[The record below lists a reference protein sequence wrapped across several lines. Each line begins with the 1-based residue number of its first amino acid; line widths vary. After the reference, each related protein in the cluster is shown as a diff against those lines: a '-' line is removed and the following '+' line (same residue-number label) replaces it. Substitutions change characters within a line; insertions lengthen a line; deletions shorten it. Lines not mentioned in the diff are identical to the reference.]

1 MPGTNQW
8 AVIGALALN
17 VDYTRKYGFDTGAA
31 AKINATLVAVPPPG
45 LFLEALQANLS
56 RRPQRAVAVRPE
68 E

>member
-8 AVIGALALN
+8 AVIGALALK

-31 AKINATLVAVPPPG
+31 AKINARLVAVPPPS
-45 LFLEALQANLS
+45 LLLQALQANLS
-56 RRPQRAVAVRPE
+56 RRAQRAVAVRAE

>member
-1 MPGTNQW
+1 MPETNQW
-8 AVIGALALN
+8 AVVGALALN

-31 AKINATLVAVPPPG
+31 SKMEATLVAVPPPG

-56 RRPQRAVAVRPE
+56 RRAQRAVALQSE